1 MIPYYYIY
9 WFGINGGVMKY
20 AIIGGTG
27 VYNLAGN
34 IREVSVDTPYGRID
48 FSVIMKDGKEII
60 FLPRHGKNHDKPP
73 HLVNYLGNMWALK
86 DYGVEFIFATVAVG
100 STRSDI
106 VPGNLVLLRDFID
119 ITKSRPMTYYDG
131 SKGVVHVSM
140 AEPYCSM
147 LCDKI
152 LKAHTCSIVAEKILD
167 NIVYVCTE
175 GPRFET
181 AAEISFYNQ
190 IGGDVVGMT
199 NVPEVVLAKELSMC
213 YSAVGVVTNMCTGLV
228 GIEATGKEILSIV
241 NDRKEELTSL
251 FVDIILNG
259 DLTIDS
265 CGCRS
270 ALIRV

>member
-1 MIPYYYIY
+1 
-9 WFGINGGVMKY
+9 MKY

-27 VYNLAGN
+27 VYSLAGN
-34 IREVSVDTPYGRID
+34 IRDVSLDTPYGRID
-48 FSVIMKDGKEII
+48 FSVMEKDGKEIV

-86 DYGVEFIFATVAVG
+86 EFGVEFIFATVAVG
-100 STRSDI
+100 STRNDI
-106 VPGNLVLLRDFID
+106 VPGDLVLLRDFID
-119 ITKSRPMTYYDG
+119 FTKSRPMTYYDG
-131 SKGVVHVSM
+131 STGVVHVSM

-147 LCDKI
+147 LCGKI
-152 LKAHTCSIVAEKILD
+152 LNTANDEKSYKAIKD
-167 NIVYVCTE
+167 DIVYVCTE

-181 AAEISFYNQ
+181 AKEIGFYSQ

-228 GIEATGKEILSIV
+228 GVEATGSEILSIV
-241 NDRKEELTSL
+241 KGRKEELTSL
-251 FVDIILNG
+251 FVDIILKG
-259 DLTIDS
+259 DLATDYCS
-265 CGCRS
+265 CRS

>member
-1 MIPYYYIY
+1 
-9 WFGINGGVMKY
+9 MKY

-27 VYNLAGN
+27 VYSLGGN
-34 IREVSVDTPYGRID
+34 IREVNVKTPYGEIE
-48 FSVIMKDGKEII
+48 FNVMEVSGKEIV
-60 FLPRHGKNHDKPP
+60 FLPRHGKNHDRPP

-86 DYGVEFIFATVAVG
+86 DFGVEFIFSTVAVG

-106 VPGNLVLLRDFID
+106 LPGDLVLLRDFLD
-119 ITKSRPMTYYDG
+119 FTKSRNMTYYDG
-131 SKGVVHVSM
+131 SSGVVHVSM
-140 AEPYCSM
+140 QEPYCGM

-152 LKAHTCSIVAEKILD
+152 LKSHDLGKTAGKIRD

-181 AAEISFYNQ
+181 AAEIKFYSQ

-199 NVPEVVLAKELSMC
+199 NVPEVVLAKELAMC
-213 YSAVGVVTNMCTGLV
+213 YCAVGVVTNMCTGLV
-228 GIEATGKEILSIV
+228 QKEATGTEIISIV
-241 NDRKEELTSL
+241 KANKEELTNL
-251 FVDIILNG
+251 FVDIILKG
-259 DLTIDS
+259 DLATDA

>member
-1 MIPYYYIY
+1 
-9 WFGINGGVMKY
+9 MKY

-27 VYNLAGN
+27 VYSLAGN
-34 IREVSVDTPYGRID
+34 IREVSIETPYGKIE
-48 FSVIMKDGKEII
+48 FSVMEKDDKEII

-86 DYGVEFIFATVAVG
+86 EYGVEFIFATVAVG
-100 STRSDI
+100 STRDDI
-106 VPGNLVLLRDFID
+106 VPGDLVLLRDFID
-119 ITKSRPMTYYDG
+119 FTKSRPMTYYDG
-131 SKGVVHVSM
+131 STGVVHVSM

-147 LCDKI
+147 LCNKI
-152 LKAHTCSIVAEKILD
+152 LKSETDCNSIKEIKD
-167 NIVYVCTE
+167 DIVYVCTE

-181 AAEISFYNQ
+181 AAEISFYKQ

-213 YSAVGVVTNMCTGLV
+213 YCAVGVVTNMCTGLT
-228 GIEATGKEILSIV
+228 GLEATGSEILSIV
-241 NDRKEELTSL
+241 KDRKEELTSL
-251 FVDIILNG
+251 FLDIILSG
-259 DLTIDS
+259 DLKTDA

>member
-1 MIPYYYIY
+1 
-9 WFGINGGVMKY
+9 MKY

-27 VYNLAGN
+27 VYSLSRN
-34 IREVSVDTPYGRID
+34 IREVSVDTPYGKID
-48 FSVIMKDGKEII
+48 ISLMEKDGKEIV

-73 HLVNYLGNMWALK
+73 HLINYLGNMWALK
-86 DYGVEFIFATVAVG
+86 DFGVEFVLATVAVG

-106 VPGNLVLLRDFID
+106 IPGDLVLLRDFMD
-119 ITKSRPMTYYDG
+119 FTKSRPMTYYDG
-131 SKGVVHVSM
+131 SSGVVHVSM
-140 AEPYCSM
+140 NEPYCGM

-152 LKAHTCSIVAEKILD
+152 LKADISKNKTGKIID

-213 YSAVGVVTNMCTGLV
+213 YSAVGVVTNMCTGLA
-228 GIEATGKEILSIV
+228 GIEATGQEILSIV
-241 NDRKEELTSL
+241 NMRKEELTSL
-251 FVDIILNG
+251 FLDIILNEELVT
-259 DLTIDS
+259 DTCS
-265 CGCRS
+265 CRS

>member
-1 MIPYYYIY
+1 
-9 WFGINGGVMKY
+9 MKY

-27 VYNLAGN
+27 VYSLTGN
-34 IREVSVDTPYGRID
+34 IREVSMDTPYGNID
-48 FSVIMKDGKEII
+48 FSVLEKDGKEIV
-60 FLPRHGKNHDKPP
+60 FLPRHGRNHDKPP

-86 DYGVEFIFATVAVG
+86 EFGVEFIFATVAVG

-119 ITKSRPMTYYDG
+119 FTKSRPMTYYDG
-131 SKGVVHVSM
+131 STGVVHVSM
-140 AEPYCSM
+140 AEPYCGM

-152 LKAHTCSIVAEKILD
+152 LKANTKNKEIEGIRD

-181 AAEISFYNQ
+181 AAEIGFYNR

-213 YSAVGVVTNMCTGLV
+213 YCAVGVVTNMCTGLV
-228 GIEATGKEILSIV
+228 GIEATGQEILSIV
-241 NDRKEELTSL
+241 KNRKEELTSL
-251 FVDIILNG
+251 FIDIILKN
-259 DLTIDS
+259 DLKTDT
-265 CGCRS
+265 CGCRL